1 MSAIAGVF
9 MSQSARIT
17 LLLAL
22 FFLTALIA
30 ITSGKYSLT
39 THELW
44 TLISN
49 KISGSLEYSRTE
61 TVFWQIRL
69 PRVLAAI
76 LIGGGLALA
85 GAAYQGMF
93 RNPLVSPDILGVS
106 SGAGV
111 GAVLGIFLG
120 QSMLSIQLFAFAGGL
135 ATVALVYFIA
145 KLARQHDPVLS
156 LVLVGIAISAL
167 CGSAISLMKILA
179 DPYTQLPSI
188 TFWLLGGL
196 SAITASDL
204 LSVAPL
210 MLIGFIPLILLRWRM
225 NILSLSDE
233 EARSLGL
240 NVEVTRLV
248 FILSATLITASAV
261 SIAGIIGW
269 LGLIVPHIA
278 RLLVGANFS
287 QQLPVSL
294 LVGTIMLLITDT
306 LARTIAN
313 IELPLGILT
322 SAIGAPFF
330 LILLLRTRRGG

>member
-1 MSAIAGVF
+1 
-9 MSQSARIT
+9 MSQSARIM
-17 LLLAL
+17 LLFTVFAIV
-22 FFLTALIA
+22 ALIA
-30 ITSGKYSLT
+30 LTSGKYSLT
-39 THELW
+39 SNELW
-44 TLISN
+44 TLVSN
-49 KISGSLEYSRTE
+49 KLTGNTEYNRTE
-61 TVFWQIRL
+61 TVFWQIRF

-76 LIGGGLALA
+76 LIGGGLAIA

-111 GAVLGIFLG
+111 GAVFGIFLG
-120 QSMLSIQLFAFAGGL
+120 QSMLSIQLFAFVGGL
-135 ATVALVYFIA
+135 TTVALVYFIA
-145 KLARQHDPVLS
+145 RLAKQHDPVLS

-196 SAITASDL
+196 STITASDL
-204 LSVAPL
+204 RSVAPL
-210 MLIGFIPLILLRWRM
+210 MLVGFIPLILLRWRM

-233 EARSLGL
+233 EARALGL
-240 NVEVTRLV
+240 NVEITRLV

-294 LVGTIMLLITDT
+294 LVGAIMLLMTDT

-330 LILLLRTRRGG
+330 LMLLLRTRKGS

>member
-9 MSQSARIT
+9 MSQSVRIT
-17 LLLAL
+17 LLFAL
-22 FFLTALIA
+22 FSIVTLIA

-39 THELW
+39 ANELW
-44 TLISN
+44 TLVSN
-49 KISGSLEYSRTE
+49 KLTGNIEYNRTE
-61 TVFWQIRL
+61 TVFWQIRF

-76 LIGGGLALA
+76 LIGGGLAIA

-111 GAVLGIFLG
+111 GAVFGIFLG

-135 ATVALVYFIA
+135 TTVALVYFIA
-145 KLARQHDPVLS
+145 RLAKQHDPVLS

-196 SAITASDL
+196 STITASDL
-204 LSVAPL
+204 ISVAPL
-210 MLIGFIPLILLRWRM
+210 MLVGFIPLILLRWRM

-233 EARSLGL
+233 EARALGL

-294 LVGTIMLLITDT
+294 LVGAIMLLITDT

-330 LILLLRTRRGG
+330 LMLLLRTRKG

>member
-1 MSAIAGVF
+1 

-17 LLLAL
+17 LLLLL
-22 FFLTALIA
+22 FSVVVVVVIA

-39 THELW
+39 VNELW
-44 TLISN
+44 TVVSSKLTGHI
-49 KISGSLEYSRTE
+49 EESRTA

-76 LIGGGLALA
+76 LIGGGLAIA

-120 QSMLSIQLFAFAGGL
+120 HSMLSIQLFAFVGGL
-135 ATVALVYFIA
+135 ITVALVYFIA
-145 KLARQHDPVLS
+145 KLAKQQDPVLS

-196 SAITASDL
+196 STITAPDL

-210 MLIGFIPLILLRWRM
+210 MLLGFIPLILLRWRM

-240 NVEVTRLV
+240 NVEITRLI

-278 RLLVGANFS
+278 RLLVGANFGY
-287 QQLPVSL
+287 QLTISL
-294 LVGTIMLLITDT
+294 LVGATMLLITDT

-330 LILLLRTRRGG
+330 LMLLLKTRRDR

>member
-9 MSQSARIT
+9 MSQSVRIT
-17 LLLAL
+17 LLFAL
-22 FFLTALIA
+22 FSIVTLIA
-30 ITSGKYSLT
+30 ITSGKYPLT
-39 THELW
+39 ANELW
-44 TLISN
+44 TLVSN
-49 KISGSLEYSRTE
+49 KLTGNIEYNRTE
-61 TVFWQIRL
+61 TVFWQIRF

-76 LIGGGLALA
+76 LIGGGLAIA

-111 GAVLGIFLG
+111 GAVFGIFLG

-135 ATVALVYFIA
+135 TTVALVYFIA
-145 KLARQHDPVLS
+145 RLAKQHDPVLS

-196 SAITASDL
+196 STITASDL
-204 LSVAPL
+204 ISVAPL
-210 MLIGFIPLILLRWRM
+210 MLVGFIPLILLRWRM

-233 EARSLGL
+233 EARALGL

-294 LVGTIMLLITDT
+294 LVGAIMLLITDT

-330 LILLLRTRRGG
+330 LMLLLRTRKG